1 MPARPILRAAAALAL
16 VAVALTGCTS
26 SRAQTQGSNDGA
38 GVIGVSLPTE
48 ADAQWSRGGDAL
60 KTELVAR
67 GYAVDLQFAAGDART
82 QGSQV
87 QNMLTKGADAVVV
100 APVAAGDL
108 AAPLEVANGDGVP
121 VVEFGR
127 SLAGVDA
134 AAAFAPDPTAL
145 GRAQAEA
152 LLADLPSSG
161 SEQVAPDAAT
171 EPSPSPSEAPSPAA
185 SAPAT
190 PTVARVALITGSSAD
205 PWDEQRFAA
214 ALDALQPAIAA
225 GTVQLVSGAS
235 LEAAAVDEDTAAA
248 QAAAAEKRLRALRA
262 DADAPTAVL
271 ALGDAVTRG
280 VVTALT
286 TDPPAE
292 ESPSPSPRPTASSTP
307 EAPAP
312 LVVGTGADAATVRAL
327 RDDVLD
333 ATIFADPRALVDA
346 TADAVQA
353 LLDGETPAAAGEGV
367 APSVVRPDDVEE
379 LISSGWISTDE
390 L

>member
-1 MPARPILRAAAALAL
+1 M
-16 VAVALTGCTS
+16 
-26 SRAQTQGSNDGA
+26 
-38 GVIGVSLPTE
+38 
-48 ADAQWSRGGDAL
+48 
-60 KTELVAR
+60 
-67 GYAVDLQFAAGDART
+67 
-82 QGSQV
+82 
-87 QNMLTKGADAVVV
+87 
-100 APVAAGDL
+100 
-108 AAPLEVANGDGVP
+108 
-121 VVEFGR
+121 
-127 SLAGVDA
+127 
-134 AAAFAPDPTAL
+134 
-145 GRAQAEA
+145 
-152 LLADLPSSG
+152 
-161 SEQVAPDAAT
+161 
-171 EPSPSPSEAPSPAA
+171 
-185 SAPAT
+185 
-190 PTVARVALITGSSAD
+190 
-205 PWDEQRFAA
+205 
-214 ALDALQPAIAA
+214 
-225 GTVQLVSGAS
+225 QLVSGAS

-353 LLDGETPAAAGEGV
+353 LLDGETPPRRARASRRASCAPTTSKNSSPRAGSRPTSSEG
-367 APSVVRPDDVEE
+367 ASFGFSRMRLGGCRAVRARGCALAWNP
-379 LISSGWISTDE
+379 
-390 L
+390 

>member
-1 MPARPILRAAAALAL
+1 MPFRPILRAAAVLTL

-60 KTELVAR
+60 KAELVAR

-100 APVAAGDL
+100 APVAVGDL

-121 VVEFGR
+121 VVEFAR

-134 AAAFAPDPTAL
+134 AAAFAPDPTEL

-152 LLADLPSSG
+152 LLADLPSSA
-161 SEQVAPDAAT
+161 SEQEAPDAAT
-171 EPSPSPSEAPSPAA
+171 EPSPSPSGAPSPAA

-190 PTVARVALITGSSAD
+190 PTVARVALITGSSDD

-235 LEAAAVDEDTAAA
+235 LEAAAVDEDTAAG
-248 QAAAAEKRLRALRA
+248 QAAAAEKRLRALRV

-292 ESPSPSPRPTASSTP
+292 ESPSPSPRPTASPTP

-312 LVVGTGADAATVRAL
+312 LVVGTGADAATARAL

-333 ATIFADPRALVDA
+333 ATIFADPRALVNA

-353 LLDGETPAAAGEGV
+353 LLDGETPAEGEGV

-379 LISSGWISTDE
+379 LLSSGWVSTDE